1 MTFDG
6 KLLKATS
13 TKIDIFPHTYWKDG
27 KLNVRLLVP
36 SKTLP
41 DYATIIIFF
50 MMHVWFCS
58 VCNLGQILVLS
69 LKYHLEL
76 FEKKTS
82 VGPYKLQWLYF
93 MFVKNLR
100 RLFAHISLISLD
112 AIIFLFLFLNSLP
125 SPSHDSIICLANVPV
140 VPSSCFPSWI

>member
-69 LKYHLEL
+69 LKYHLEV
-76 FEKKTS
+76 FEKK
-82 VGPYKLQWLYF
+82 LQWG
-93 MFVKNLR
+93 
-100 RLFAHISLISLD
+100 LIQASMTV
-112 AIIFLFLFLNSLP
+112 FYV
-125 SPSHDSIICLANVPV
+125 C
-140 VPSSCFPSWI
+140 